1 MAQNNTPVKALVLAG
16 GGARGS
22 YQVGVWR
29 ALTELGWRPQI
40 ITGTSVGS
48 LNGAMFAL
56 DLYETARDMWL
67 TIRSQDVMELPAED
81 APLPELHAFL
91 KDAVTQGGMDVTPL
105 EEIVERV
112 LDEEKL
118 RKSPIRLGLVTV
130 EQKTLKA
137 RELPLE
143 DIPEG
148 KVKDYLLASAAC
160 FPALRAH
167 TIDGVSYL
175 DGGYRDNMP
184 TALAQKMGAEEL
196 VCVDLEGVGITRPN
210 RTGLPTTLIRSYWE
224 LGDILHFEPATA
236 RRNIELGYHDTLRAF
251 GRLRGCAYAVDS
263 GAESSADAA
272 AFHAAIIARSL
283 NIPGITQ
290 VGEDFLK
297 DCDGREVILNATE
310 GECILDPDA
319 AARQSAIT
327 CICEMQRQNEELN
340 AQLELPNRT
349 RDGEEFELL
358 ANCFGPE
365 DVGTAMES
373 GASGVGLLRSSYM
386 MMPGHAMDEQ
396 EQYLFYTSCLA
407 AARGRTVTV
416 RTFDFGADRTM
427 ADAYQGV
434 QSSKLG
440 LRGIRS
446 SLRNLP
452 QMAVQICAL
461 MRAAVKGPL
470 RVMFPMVTDIE
481 DWDSAM
487 QVVDYCRR
495 KLTERGEEFEPDVP
509 FGVMLSIPAA
519 CLTAEDFTAHG
530 CRFFVIGTN
539 DLTQYTHA
547 VSRELAIAEHY
558 YRPASP
564 AMKKLIA
571 MVVEAAKKADI
582 PVTICGLAVGN
593 AVNATQYLRLGLRS
607 FSMSPQNLLTIKKAL
622 RDAEAR

>member
-29 ALTELGWRPQI
+29 ALTEL
-40 ITGTSVGS
+40 GTSVGS

-81 APLPELHAFL
+81 APLSELHAFL

-167 TIDGVSYL
+167 TID
-175 DGGYRDNMP
+175 
-184 TALAQKMGAEEL
+184 EL

-224 LGDILHFEPATA
+224 LGDILRFEPATA

-272 AFHAAIIARSL
+272 AFHAAFEAV
-283 NIPGITQ
+283 Q
-290 VGEDFLK
+290 K
-297 DCDGREVILNATE
+297 DVREKHPSTLTA
-310 GECILDPDA
+310 DA
-319 AARQSAIT
+319 A
-327 CICEMQRQNEELN
+327 L
-340 AQLELPNRT
+340 
-349 RDGEEFELL
+349 LL
-358 ANCFGPE
+358 AKLSDAELAPLEAVAE
-365 DVGTAMES
+365 DVGVDPA
-373 GASGVGLLRSSYM
+373 LY
-386 MMPGHAMDEQ
+386 
-396 EQYLFYTSCLA
+396 YTTRTLGEAFLA
-407 AARGRTVTV
+407 KC
-416 RTFDFGADRTM
+416 DF
-427 ADAYQGV
+427 
-434 QSSKLG
+434 
-440 LRGIRS
+440 
-446 SLRNLP
+446 
-452 QMAVQICAL
+452 
-461 MRAAVKGPL
+461 
-470 RVMFPMVTDIE
+470 
-481 DWDSAM
+481 
-487 QVVDYCRR
+487 
-495 KLTERGEEFEPDVP
+495 ER
-509 FGVMLSIPAA
+509 
-519 CLTAEDFTAHG
+519 
-530 CRFFVIGTN
+530 
-539 DLTQYTHA
+539 
-547 VSRELAIAEHY
+547 
-558 YRPASP
+558 
-564 AMKKLIA
+564 
-571 MVVEAAKKADI
+571 
-582 PVTICGLAVGN
+582 
-593 AVNATQYLRLGLRS
+593 LRS
-607 FSMSPQNLLTIKKAL
+607 FEPLFEGEAGPAQAARAALLPNTFLQAL
-622 RDAEAR
+622 VCRALTGRVPPEEMET